1 MAAVMAE
8 TTDMTSVG
16 MKAGK
21 LADELA
27 GRMVEI
33 LVAEMAEPKAAEMV
47 EMMGVNLVAKLAD
60 L

>member
-1 MAAVMAE
+1 
-8 TTDMTSVG
+8 
-16 MKAGK
+16 
-21 LADELA
+21 
-27 GRMVEI
+27 MVEI